1 MKILKEENI
10 DKKAL
15 ATKALAKELG
25 LDVTKLT
32 AEEEVTSNG
41 RTYFTIETEDGE
53 RYVVADHD
61 AAEELAKEDVESV
74 VDDLGIESFTKD
86 YQQRIFDNFANND
99 DFKEAFEESYR
110 SYAEDIKSED
120 DDKYESRL
128 VRELVEMKV
137 LSDDDLVKNDE
148 GLLALKDDA
157 DEDDLVEKFID
168 AIAGDWNYD
177 YVGWMKSDFGLDE
190 VTRFAKENNA
200 IDWDAVYDD
209 VIDTDGIAHFVASY
223 NGKELKLDDD
233 FYAYRID

>member
-10 DKKAL
+10 DKRAL

-61 AAEELAKEDVESV
+61 AAEELAKEDVASV

-86 YQQRIFDNFANND
+86 YQQKIFNNFADND
-99 DFKEAFEESYR
+99 TFRDSFDEYYR

-120 DDKYESRL
+120 DDKYENRL
-128 VRELVEMKV
+128 VRELAEMKV
-137 LSDDDLVKNDE
+137 LSDDDLVKNDD

-168 AIAGDWNYD
+168 AIADEYDYD
-177 YVGWMKSDFGLDE
+177 YVGWMKDAIGLDE

-200 IDWDAVYDD
+200 IDWNAVYDD

-223 NGKELKLDDD
+223 DGEELELDDD